1 VDEHMDEKM
10 DSPVGRRSNN
20 EVTCNDAW
28 KVKFFI
34 AFLWEGGF
42 FWDEMLD
49 EYLGTK
55 MMNPVTNYIYGR
67 MENKLMYYSCGI
79 FWWMNTWMKTWTA
92 PHAWNGQLLARTVT
106 VVLYWWSQNG
116 QSRSVPLITDQNGKR
131 ALGDPHYLF

>member
-1 VDEHMDEKM
+1 
-10 DSPVGRRSNN
+10 
-20 EVTCNDAW
+20 
-28 KVKFFI
+28 VKFFI

-79 FWWMNTWMKTWTA
+79 FWWMNIWMKNWTA
-92 PHAWNGQLLARTVT
+92 SHA
-106 VVLYWWSQNG
+106 
-116 QSRSVPLITDQNGKR
+116 
-131 ALGDPHYLF
+131 